1 MNLKSFI
8 EKSNLPEDLIRQ
20 VVRQIGGWD
29 SFKEHARDVSMY
41 GANCGFAGFIYYTD
55 TCRFYAVNR
64 DAILEAVRD
73 MCDGLGE
80 EPIQFVRSFNCLDAT
95 ESEVGLTLYGSKK
108 QHDTQVANALAW
120 FALEE
125 VARAFDDLEGELE
138 RVA

>member
-29 SFKEHARDVSMY
+29 SFKEHAHDVERYCAS
-41 GANCGFAGFIYYTD
+41 GGFSGFIYYTD

-64 DAILEAVRD
+64 AAILEAVRD

-125 VARAFDDLEGELE
+125 VARSFEDLT
-138 RVA
+138 A

>member
-8 EKSNLPEDLIRQ
+8 DKSNLPEDLIRQ

-64 DAILEAVRD
+64 DAILEAVRS
-73 MCDGLGE
+73 MCDDFGTE
-80 EPIQFVRSFNCLDAT
+80 EPIQFVRSFNCLKDAT

-125 VARAFDDLEGELE
+125 VARSYDDLTM
-138 RVA
+138 

>member
-20 VVRQIGGWD
+20 VVRQIGGWE

-73 MCDGLGE
+73 MCDDLGE

-95 ESEVGLTLYGSKK
+95 ESEVGLTLYGTKK

-125 VARAFDDLEGELE
+125 VARSFEDLT
-138 RVA
+138 A

>member
-29 SFKEHARDVSMY
+29 SFKEHAHDVAMY
-41 GANCGFAGFIYYTD
+41 GAAAGFGGFIYYTD

>member
-8 EKSNLPEDLIRQ
+8 EKSNLPEDLVRQ

-41 GANCGFAGFIYYTD
+41 GAAGGFAGFIYYTD

-108 QHDTQVANALAW
+108 QHDTQVANVLAW

-125 VARAFDDLEGELE
+125 VARSFEDLT
-138 RVA
+138 A

>member
-20 VVRQIGGWD
+20 VVRQIGGWE
-29 SFKEHARDVSMY
+29 SFKEHASDVAMY
-41 GANCGFAGFIYYTD
+41 GASGGFGGFIYYTD

-125 VARAFDDLEGELE
+125 VARSFEDLT
-138 RVA
+138 A

>member
-8 EKSNLPEDLIRQ
+8 EKSNLPEDLVRQ

-29 SFKEHARDVSMY
+29 SFKEHAHDVAMY
-41 GANCGFAGFIYYTD
+41 GASGGFSGFIYYTD

-80 EPIQFVRSFNCLDAT
+80 EPIQFVRSFNCLKDAT

-108 QHDTQVANALAW
+108 QHDTQVANVLAW

-125 VARAFDDLEGELE
+125 VSRSYADR
-138 RVA
+138 

>member
-41 GANCGFAGFIYYTD
+41 GAAGGFGGFIYYTD

-73 MCDGLGE
+73 MAQDIGE
-80 EPIQFVRSFNCLDAT
+80 EPMQLVRSFNCLKDST
-95 ESEVGLTLYGSKK
+95 ESEVGLTLYGQKH

-125 VARAFDDLEGELE
+125 VARSYEDLT
-138 RVA
+138 A

>member
-41 GANCGFAGFIYYTD
+41 GASGGFSGFIYYTD

-73 MCDGLGE
+73 MCDDLGE

-125 VARAFDDLEGELE
+125 VARSFEDL
-138 RVA
+138 

>member
-8 EKSNLPEDLIRQ
+8 EKSNLPEDLVRQ

-29 SFKEHARDVSMY
+29 SFKEQARDVSMY
-41 GANCGFAGFIYYTD
+41 GAAAGFAGFLYYTD

-80 EPIQFVRSFNCLDAT
+80 EPIQFVRSFNCLKGAT

-125 VARAFDDLEGELE
+125 VARSFDDL
-138 RVA
+138 

>member
-8 EKSNLPEDLIRQ
+8 EKSNLPEDLVRQ

-41 GANCGFAGFIYYTD
+41 GASGGFAGFIYYTD

-80 EPIQFVRSFNCLDAT
+80 EPIQFIRSFNCLDAT

-125 VARAFDDLEGELE
+125 VARSFEDLT
-138 RVA
+138 A

>member
-29 SFKEHARDVSMY
+29 IFKEHAHDVAMY
-41 GANCGFAGFIYYTD
+41 GASGGFGGFIYYTD

-64 DAILEAVRD
+64 DAILEVVRS
-73 MCDGLGE
+73 MCDDFGTE
-80 EPIQFVRSFNCLDAT
+80 EPIQFVRSFNCLKDAT
-95 ESEVGLTLYGSKK
+95 ESEVGLTLYGTKK
-108 QHDTQVANALAW
+108 QQTTQVANALAW

-125 VARAFDDLEGELE
+125 VSRSYADR
-138 RVA
+138 

>member
-29 SFKEHARDVSMY
+29 SFKEHAHDVAMY
-41 GANCGFAGFIYYTD
+41 GAAGGFGGFIYYTD

-80 EPIQFVRSFNCLDAT
+80 EPIQFVRSFNCLKDAT

-125 VARAFDDLEGELE
+125 VARAFEDLT
-138 RVA
+138 A

>member
-29 SFKEHARDVSMY
+29 SFKEHVLHDVAMY
-41 GANCGFAGFIYYTD
+41 GASGGFSGFIYYTD

-64 DAILEAVRD
+64 DAILEMVRS
-73 MCDGLGE
+73 MCDDFGTE
-80 EPIQFVRSFNCLDAT
+80 EPIQFIRSFNCLKDAT
-95 ESEVGLTLYGSKK
+95 ESEVGLTLYGTKK

-125 VARAFDDLEGELE
+125 VSRSYADR
-138 RVA
+138 

>member
-8 EKSNLPEDLIRQ
+8 EKSNLPEDLVRQ

-41 GANCGFAGFIYYTD
+41 GASGGFSGFIYYTD

-73 MCDGLGE
+73 MCDDLGE

-125 VARAFDDLEGELE
+125 VARSFEDLT
-138 RVA
+138 A

>member
-8 EKSNLPEDLIRQ
+8 EKSNLPEDLVRQ

-41 GANCGFAGFIYYTD
+41 GAAGGFAGFIYYTD

-125 VARAFDDLEGELE
+125 VARSFEDLT
-138 RVA
+138 A

>member
-41 GANCGFAGFIYYTD
+41 GAAGGFAGFIYYTD

>member
-8 EKSNLPEDLIRQ
+8 EKSHLPEDLIRQ

-29 SFKEHARDVSMY
+29 NFKEHARDVSMC
-41 GANCGFAGFIYYTD
+41 GAAAGFAGFIYYTD

-64 DAILEAVRD
+64 DAILQAVRE
-73 MCDGLGE
+73 MCEDLSTE
-80 EPIQFVRSFNCLDAT
+80 EPIQFVRSFNCLKDAT
-95 ESEVGLTLYGSKK
+95 ESEVGLTLYGNKH

-125 VARAFDDLEGELE
+125 VARSYEDLTG
-138 RVA
+138 

>member
-41 GANCGFAGFIYYTD
+41 GAAAGFAGFIYYID

>member
-80 EPIQFVRSFNCLDAT
+80 EPIQFVRSFNWLKDAT

-125 VARAFDDLEGELE
+125 VARAFEDLT
-138 RVA
+138 A